1 MSGDEGSREEPRRR
15 DAAAPTGASGDSDSP
30 ERGEWWEPGSAHG
43 ENEKPQAGTREA
55 YRQQLLNSIGGWSG
69 SIITAIPTV
78 VFVAVNA
85 VASLRWAIAAA
96 VASALL
102 LAGYRLAR
110 RQSVQQALTGLIGVV
125 VASIIAARTGEA
137 KGYFLLGIWSSFL
150 YAGALAMTLVVR
162 RPAIGLLW
170 EFLDPT
176 PHGAEPT
183 PWYRRRPLLLAY
195 TLATAG
201 ATLVFLARGVVQL
214 ALFERNATG
223 WLAVARIVMGYPLY
237 VAAIGFAF
245 WVVRR
250 ARQRLSAGAAPS

>member
-1 MSGDEGSREEPRRR
+1 MSEGASRDEPRHHHA
-15 DAAAPTGASGDSDSP
+15 DAPAGTNGDSDSP
-30 ERGEWWEPGSAHG
+30 ERGEWWRYESPQSGTG
-43 ENEKPQAGTREA
+43 KPRAGTREA

-85 VASLRWAIAAA
+85 VATLHWAIAAS

-110 RQSVQQALTGLIGVV
+110 RQSVQQALAGLVGVV
-125 VASIIAARTGEA
+125 IASIIAARTGEA
-137 KGYFLLGIWSSFL
+137 KGYFLLGIWSSFV
-150 YAGALAMTLVVR
+150 YAGALAATLVVR

-201 ATLVFLARGVVQL
+201 ATLVFLARGLVQL
-214 ALFERNATG
+214 TLFEHNATG
-223 WLAVARIVMGYPLY
+223 WLAVTRILMGYPLY
-237 VAAIGFAF
+237 IVAIGFAF

-250 ARQRLSAGAAPS
+250 ARHRLGADAAAS

>member
-1 MSGDEGSREEPRRR
+1 MSEREGSDKPR
-15 DAAAPTGASGDSDSP
+15 
-30 ERGEWWEPGSAHG
+30 
-43 ENEKPQAGTREA
+43 AGTREA

-69 SIITAIPTV
+69 SLITAIPTV
-78 VFVAVNA
+78 VFVGVNA
-85 VASLRWAIAAA
+85 VASLHWAIAAA

-102 LAGYRLAR
+102 LAGYRFAR
-110 RQSVQQALTGLIGVV
+110 RQSVQQALSGLVGVLI
-125 VASIIAARTGEA
+125 ASIIAARTGEA
-137 KGYFLLGIWSSFL
+137 KGYFLLGIWSSFV
-150 YAGALAMTLVVR
+150 YAGALAATLVVR

-176 PHGAEPT
+176 PDGAEPR

-201 ATLVFLARGVVQL
+201 ATLMFLARGVVQL
-214 ALFERNATG
+214 TLFEHNATG

-237 VAAIGFAF
+237 IVAIGFAF

-250 ARQRLSAGAAPS
+250 ARHRLSAEAAS